1 MADKASVKA
10 SLVVKEH
17 RMLQT
22 PKSLDSLKRD
32 IRERF
37 PLLNQPNVLFKLFW
51 KDKDGDRISMA
62 TNTDLSQA
70 LSLTD
75 GKLQLEIDVDTI
87 VERELS
93 PKAARKT
100 QAELETQHDAR
111 YPPPASPVE
120 TVSRISYA
128 HQDSATSGVHE
139 SMPRQTSSASEPP
152 RDLADV
158 LDIPDNNTPILEG
171 WPSSE
176 TYSLNM
182 IKKGKKHLDDNFL
195 SDRTYDTDPGKQCR
209 VLCILNKQSRD
220 KAVYQGNGMD
230 VECTWLQQM
239 KKQFK
244 WDLQIHKDKTS
255 SQICDILDNEVDRNF
270 DVNHSLFVIII
281 SRGDQNGIYGT
292 HGDLIEYWAITT
304 KFDQVQGLK
313 GKPKIF
319 ILDDCE
325 IKREN
330 DIHVEEYLKGVQE
343 TAYTNPKQPI
353 THPSGREVL
362 VDQRDSV
369 AIIPKENLDTYIC
382 KASTMGRCDSVVKG
396 SWVIGALMS
405 VMCKAANNMTFIQI
419 MRQVK
424 LMIEDAIIPEGK
436 PNPDMTI
443 TDDLT
448 KDFYLLPPPS

>member
-10 SLVVKEH
+10 SLVFKEH

-22 PKSLDSLKRD
+22 PTSLDSLKRD

-37 PLLNQPNVLFKLFW
+37 LILNQPNVLFKLFW

-62 TNTDLSQA
+62 TDTDLIQA
-70 LSLTD
+70 LHLTD
-75 GKLQLEIDVDTI
+75 GKLQLQIEVDTI

-100 QAELETQHDAR
+100 QAELETQHNAR

-139 SMPRQTSSASEPP
+139 SIPRQTSSASEAP

-158 LDIPDNNTPILEG
+158 LDIPVDNDTPILDG

-182 IKKGKKHLDDNFL
+182 IKKGKKQLDDNFL
-195 SDRTYDTDPGKQCR
+195 SNRTYDTDPGKQCR
-209 VLCILNKQSRD
+209 VLCILNKQSKD
-220 KAVYQGNGMD
+220 KALYHGNGMD

-255 SQICDILDNEVDRNF
+255 SEICDILDIEMTRDF
-270 DVNHSLFVIII
+270 SVNHSLFVIII
-281 SRGDQNGIYGT
+281 SRGDQYGIYGT
-292 HGDLIEYWAITT
+292 HGERIEYWAITT
-304 KFDQVQGLK
+304 RFDQVPGLK

-325 IKREN
+325 IGS
-330 DIHVEEYLKGVQE
+330 DIHDEVYSRGVQE
-343 TAYTNPKQPI
+343 TAFTSPKLPI
-353 THPSGREVL
+353 RTPSVREVL

-369 AIIPKENLDTYIC
+369 AISNENLDTYIC

-419 MRQVK
+419 MRQVQ
-424 LMIEDAIIPEGK
+424 LMIQDAHIPEGK
-436 PNPDMTI
+436 PDPDMTI